1 MITAIHFYCYNIN
14 HYLSKKNKLIII
26 ISIIIIII
34 DYVKKISRMNAPD
47 FNGLVVT

>member
-14 HYLSKKNKLIII
+14 HYLSKKNKLTIIN
-26 ISIIIIII
+26 IIIII
-34 DYVKKISRMNAPD
+34 DYVKKINRLNAPD

>member
-14 HYLSKKNKLIII
+14 HYLSKKNKLTII
-26 ISIIIIII
+26 IIIIII
-34 DYVKKISRMNAPD
+34 DYVKKISRLNAPD

>member
-14 HYLSKKNKLIII
+14 HYLSKKNKLTIII
-26 ISIIIIII
+26 IIIIIII
-34 DYVKKISRMNAPD
+34 DYVKKISRLNAPD